1 MQILDMDE
9 SPRPRVDYAGFGT
22 RFIAWLIDGVIISLL
37 GWLMGI
43 FLGVNAFEASWGV
56 IWFNNILS
64 LLYFIVMEGGSKNA
78 TIGKQLV
85 GIRVTDMQ
93 GAPIGYDK
101 AALRNICKI
110 LSALILLIGF
120 IMIAFTERKQG
131 LHDSIANTLVVR
143 NTP

>member
-9 SPRPRVDYAGFGT
+9 SPRPRLDYAGFGT
-22 RFIAWLIDGVIISLL
+22 RFIAWFIDGIIISIL

-43 FLGVNAFEASWGV
+43 ILGVNAFEASWGV
-56 IWFNNILS
+56 IWFNNLLS